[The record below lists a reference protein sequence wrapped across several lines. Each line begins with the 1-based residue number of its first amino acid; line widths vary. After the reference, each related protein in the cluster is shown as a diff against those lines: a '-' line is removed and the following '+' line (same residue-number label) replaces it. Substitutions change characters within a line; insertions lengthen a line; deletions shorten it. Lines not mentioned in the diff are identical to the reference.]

1 MTKQGNNKRI
11 AKNTLLLYIRS
22 FVVMLVSLYTSRVI
36 LKALGVEDYG
46 LYNVIGGVVG
56 LFAFLRTSMTK
67 STQRF
72 LNVEMAKPYGRL
84 KETFSVSLTIH
95 VIISSIA
102 LVLAETVGLWFLN
115 SYIQIPEGREL
126 AANVVY
132 QSTVFSLIF
141 TILSVPYNASIIAH
155 ERMGYFA
162 VVSVIDAFLKLAI
175 CYMLYVGNTDRLI
188 IYGWLMMG
196 VNAINFILYA
206 AYCLKR
212 CPETSFRL
220 IYDKGLFKEMLS
232 YTTWTVVGQV
242 AIVGTNQGNNILMNM
257 FHSVT
262 ANAAMGVANQIN
274 HAVVSLTSSF
284 QTAFNPQITKSYAA
298 KDFEYLKFLVF
309 TTSKISFFLLTF
321 VSIPIAFNIDYILDI
336 WLDTVPIYSNIFV
349 ILILCNT
356 ILNALSAPLNFTVL
370 SSGKIKY
377 FQIVTSL
384 VYLSDLLFVYAL
396 FSQGF
401 TPATALVVKV
411 CIMVGVLGVRL
422 FFANREVPCINAR
435 TYIREVA
442 VPLFLCSVIS
452 VVCGLSLFYF
462 ATDLLHNIIAT
473 VVLMTISLLLIFFVG
488 LNSKEKGMVN
498 NLISKKRNKK

>member
-1 MTKQGNNKRI
+1 MSKQSNNKRI
-11 AKNTLLLYIRS
+11 AKNTILLYIRS
-22 FVVMLVSLYTSRVI
+22 FIVMLVTLYTSRVI

-72 LNVEMAKPYGRL
+72 LNVEMAKPDGRL

-95 VIISSIA
+95 VIISIIA

-115 SYIQIPEGREL
+115 TYIQIPEGREL

-175 CYMLYVGNTDRLI
+175 CYMLYVGDADRLI
-188 IYGWLMMG
+188 VYGWLMMG
-196 VNAINFILYA
+196 VNALNFILYA

-220 IYDKGLFKEMLS
+220 MYDKGLFKEMLS

-336 WLDTVPIYSNIFV
+336 WLDTVPMYSNIFV

-377 FQIVTSL
+377 FQIATSL
-384 VYLSDLLFVYAL
+384 VYLSDLLFVYVL
-396 FSQGF
+396 FSQGLP
-401 TPATALVVKV
+401 PATALVVKV

-422 FFANREVPCINAR
+422 FFANREVPCINAS
-435 TYIREVA
+435 TYIKEVA
-442 VPLFLCSVIS
+442 SPLFLCSAIS
-452 VVCGLSLFYF
+452 VSCGLLLFHF

-488 LNSKEKGMVN
+488 LNSKEKVMVK

>member
-11 AKNTLLLYIRS
+11 AKNTILLYIRS

-36 LKALGVEDYG
+36 LRALGVEDYG

-72 LNVEMAKPYGRL
+72 LNVEMAKPDGRL
-84 KETFSVSLTIH
+84 KDTFSVSLTIH
-95 VIISSIA
+95 VIISIIA
-102 LVLAETVGLWFLN
+102 LVLAETIGLWFLN
-115 SYIQIPEGREL
+115 TYIQIPEDREL

-162 VVSVIDAFLKLAI
+162 VVSIIDAFLKLAI
-175 CYMLYVGNTDRLI
+175 CYMLYVGDADRLI
-188 IYGWLMMG
+188 VYGWLMMG
-196 VNAINFILYA
+196 VNGFNFILYA
-206 AYCLKR
+206 VYCLKR
-212 CPETSFRL
+212 CSETSFRL
-220 IYDKGLFKEMLS
+220 LYDKGLFKEMLS

-336 WLDTVPIYSNIFV
+336 WLDRVPQYSNIFV
-349 ILILCNT
+349 VLIFCNT

-370 SSGKIKY
+370 SSGKIKF
-377 FQIVTSL
+377 FQIATSI
-384 VYLSDLLFVYAL
+384 VYLSDLVFVYLL
-396 FSQGF
+396 FKAGF
-401 TPATALVVKV
+401 PPATALIVKV
-411 CIMVGVLGVRL
+411 CIMVAVLCVRL
-422 FFANREVPCINAR
+422 FFTSREVPCINAVA
-435 TYIREVA
+435 YIKEVIF
-442 VPLFLCSVIS
+442 PLMACS
-452 VVCGLSLFYF
+452 GLS
-462 ATDLLHNIIAT
+462 
-473 VVLMTISLLLIFFVG
+473 VLSGFLIFFFAQTAISIIAATLLVMIITAFLIFSIG
-488 LNSKEKGMVN
+488 LNSKEKNMVKK
-498 NLISKKRNKK
+498 LISNKTKK